1 MRRLCGISWCLRR
14 SSVSLCLRELSEMI
28 DRARIACQLS
38 ERKKAIYGHRCFK
51 SASFRD
57 TLNAR
62 DPDDAPRALR
72 AARGRPGMRDVVQ
85 RRNGT
90 ARSPAHVPKPAQ
102 VAALLCDRPALL
114 PGPLAVCAVLLA
126 AVLVLPALRRLE
138 QRQHVPLVV
147 QRMDL
152 QPAGVPR
159 LRDLHWWRRRRHR
172 IATAAAATSHLCAV
186 VQPLDVPEPSV
197 LVLRDLR
204 RRRRL
209 AAAHAG
215 RLAAHDLVAPSAA
228 HVRKPGLLGM

>member
-1 MRRLCGISWCLRR
+1 MMLLA
-14 SSVSLCLRELSEMI
+14 L
-28 DRARIACQLS
+28 
-38 ERKKAIYGHRCFK
+38 F
-51 SASFRD
+51 
-57 TLNAR
+57 
-62 DPDDAPRALR
+62 APL
-72 AARGRPGMRDVVQ
+72 
-85 RRNGT
+85 
-90 ARSPAHVPKPAQ
+90 
-102 VAALLCDRPALL
+102 VAAQGCETWCNEGTVQLARLHVSQSRHKSLLSCVTGPRSFPARLLCS
-114 PGPLAVCAVLLA
+114 VLLA
-126 AVLVLPALRRLE
+126 AVHVLPALRRLE

-159 LRDLHWWRRRRHR
+159 LRDLHGWRRRRHR
-172 IATAAAATSHLCAV
+172 IATAAAAATHLCAV

-228 HVRKPGLLGM
+228 HVRKPGLLAM